1 MAWNNEDAALEVNF
15 EIKRDFLWV
24 MGWEHRIRH

>member
-1 MAWNNEDAALEVNF
+1 MVVVLDMAWNNEDAALEVNF

-24 MGWEHRIRH
+24 MG